1 MFESFNTGNRMSDN
15 GKKERFEKEA
25 LIHLDA
31 LFRTALRMTKND
43 GDANDLVQETF
54 LKAYRFW
61 DKFEEGTNCRAWLFR
76 IMTNIFINNYR
87 SKAWKP
93 QTVDLEEVDDDFIFG
108 TLSANDDQK
117 DPETSF
123 LNKVF
128 EEDVKAA
135 IEELPEDFRL
145 VIMLSFIEGFSYQ
158 EIADIVDLNIGTV
171 KSRLHRGRKLL
182 QKSLWQYA
190 VRNGFAKE
198 TS

>member
-1 MFESFNTGNRMSDN
+1 MSDN